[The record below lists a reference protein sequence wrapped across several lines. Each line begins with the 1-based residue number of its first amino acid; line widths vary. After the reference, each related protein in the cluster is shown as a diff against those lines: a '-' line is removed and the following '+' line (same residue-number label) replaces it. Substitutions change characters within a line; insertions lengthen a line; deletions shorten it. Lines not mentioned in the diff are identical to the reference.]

1 LLPNLVAIR
10 HDRVLQNQVSLCTD
24 RDTTNGQCTCHRAKR
39 TQVDRNSR
47 RLYVPHTPLEIALT
61 SEYAAATMHA
71 STIRPHGDITVRPPL
86 LAAGARVALVAPA
99 GPLRG
104 EEDVERAIAN
114 ARAIGWEPTLGEHV
128 LERCGYLAGG
138 DAARL
143 ADLNRALA
151 ARDVD
156 GVWCLRGGYGVS
168 RILDGVNYDALR
180 QRPKA
185 IIGYSDITALHLA
198 VRARCNL
205 ITYHGP
211 TARGELSG
219 FTRRS
224 LIRAVMRGEE
234 SCGLAPAARTLRGG
248 RARGVLV
255 GGNLAL
261 VTALQGTPFAARL
274 DHAILVL
281 EDVNEAAYRIDRMMQ
296 QLRLS
301 GALAGC
307 AGLVFGAFTERG
319 DDGDEDGRALDRLLE
334 ECAAAAGV
342 PCLRDVPVGHIDD
355 QWTLPLGATAELD
368 ADGLRLTVDP
378 VVS

>member
-1 LLPNLVAIR
+1 
-10 HDRVLQNQVSLCTD
+10 
-24 RDTTNGQCTCHRAKR
+24 
-39 TQVDRNSR
+39 
-47 RLYVPHTPLEIALT
+47 
-61 SEYAAATMHA
+61 MHA
-71 STIRPHGDITVRPPL
+71 STTAPHGDTVVRPPL

-104 EEDVERAIAN
+104 EDDVARAVEN
-114 ARAIGWEPTLGEHV
+114 ARALGWEPTLGQHV
-128 LERCGYLAGG
+128 LERCGYLAGA

-151 ARDVD
+151 DRDVD
-156 GVWCLRGGYGVS
+156 GVWCLRGGYGLS
-168 RILDGVNYDALR
+168 RILDGVNYEALR
-180 QRPKA
+180 RHPKA
-185 IIGYSDITALHLA
+185 LIGYSDITALHLA
-198 VRARCNL
+198 IRARCNL
-205 ITYHGP
+205 ISYHGP
-211 TARGELSG
+211 TARAALSG

-224 LIRAVMRGEE
+224 LVSAVMRGED
-234 SCGLAPAARTLRGG
+234 SCGHAPAARALRGG

-274 DHAILVL
+274 ENAILVL
-281 EDVNEAAYRIDRMMQ
+281 EDVNEAVYRIDRMLQ

-334 ECAAAAGV
+334 ECAAAAGI
-342 PCLRDVPVGHIDD
+342 PCLRDAPVGHIDD

-368 ADGLRLTVDP
+368 ADALRLTVDP
-378 VVS
+378 VAT